1 MEEERGCRANVH
13 VVVLAYHGQGHINPM
28 VQFSKRLASKGIKIT
43 VATTLSNTKALQA
56 VFGSGSL
63 RFLSVY
69 DDCTEGGVAGLGG
82 FKGFL
87 DRFQVSGSKNLS
99 NFIAQQDRSEYP
111 VKCLVYDAN
120 IPWASDIASHFKIA
134 SAAFFTQSC
143 AAAASYYPMYCEVS
157 GTPLPEYAFP
167 LIGLPKLGIPHV
179 PSLGPID
186 GRYPPIIMHLLRQFD
201 NIHKA
206 NWVLMN
212 SFDKLEEEVV
222 EWMAKLWPV
231 KPIGPTVPSFHLDKR
246 VENDDDYGF
255 HTYKLDSRACME
267 WLSNKKPGSVVYVS
281 FGSVALLSA
290 EQMSEIAASLK
301 QSCANFLWV
310 VKPTEQSKIPH
321 NFIEETSSKGFI
333 ASWCPQLEVLAH
345 DAVGCFVSHCGWNS
359 TLEAICFGVPI
370 VGMPQFLDQMINTHL
385 VEKVWKVGMGA
396 VADDKGFTRSEE
408 ISKCIQQVLEG
419 EMSKEIK
426 KNALR
431 WKELAKEAIDEGGSS
446 DKHINEIVSYLIQH
460 EASN

>member
-43 VATTLSNTKALQA
+43 VATTLSNTKALQ
-56 VFGSGSL
+56 VISGSSSL

-157 GTPLPEYAFP
+157 GTPMPESVFP
-167 LIGLPKLGIPHV
+167 LIGLPKLGIPNL
-179 PSLGPID
+179 PSLGPTD
-186 GRYPPIIMHLLRQFD
+186 GRYPPIIMHLLSQFD

-212 SFDKLEEEVV
+212 SFDQLEEEVV

-267 WLSNKKPGSVVYVS
+267 WLSSKKPGSVVYVS
-281 FGSVALLSA
+281 FGSAALLSA
-290 EQMSEIAASLK
+290 EQMSEIATSLK

-310 VKPTEQSKIPH
+310 VKPTEQ
-321 NFIEETSSKGFI
+321 N
-333 ASWCPQLEVLAH
+333 
-345 DAVGCFVSHCGWNS
+345 
-359 TLEAICFGVPI
+359 
-370 VGMPQFLDQMINTHL
+370 QMINAHL

-408 ISKCIQQVLEG
+408 ISKCIQIVLEG
-419 EMSKEIK
+419 ERGKEIK

-446 DKHINEIVSYLIQH
+446 DKHINEMVSYLIQH
-460 EASN
+460 LHEASN